1 MGTKT
6 ERLEYIRQKLGFNK
20 AQFAEA
26 MGIVPNYYYN
36 ILKGSGGSNLRI
48 EHLESLFNR
57 FSVNPAWILT
67 GLGKP
72 FFNSDVET
80 EWVAGNIIP
89 DISNKLKVDDEQL
102 AYFVSSI
109 MRECGLPLLY
119 SDPAYH
125 VLVMFG
131 KRYISKHP
139 DAKPD
144 QWDIP
149 ALTEAFAVMIQELQE
164 LVSALVSMAPD
175 GIVSIPLEGR
185 IYTFQRPAQPGK

>member
-1 MGTKT
+1 MADKNN
-6 ERLEYIRQKLGFNK
+6 RLEDIRAHLGFNK
-20 AQFAEA
+20 TQMAEA
-26 MGIVPNYYYN
+26 MGIDPHYYYG
-36 ILKGSGGSNLRI
+36 ILQAKGKANLRI
-48 EHLESLFNR
+48 EHLENLYNKY
-57 FSVNPAWILT
+57 SVNPGWILT
-67 GLGKP
+67 GDGKP
-72 FFNSDVET
+72 FLHSNVET
-80 EWVAGNIIP
+80 EWIAGNIIP
-89 DISNKLKVDDEQL
+89 DLPASDKVNEEYL
-102 AYFVSSI
+102 AYFVSTI
-109 MRECGLPLLY
+109 MRECGQPLIY

-149 ALTEAFAVMIQELQE
+149 ALTEAFAVMIQELQA

-185 IYTFQRPAQPGK
+185 IYTFQRQAQPGK